1 MNKDGIFKNEEMK
14 ALKIFL
20 SLFFIIF
27 FVYDLAYEFIVPL
40 IGGEQEGVGQFE
52 DGLGL
57 WLYFLMVVLFC
68 TGIYFMKWKNPF
80 AVKYIIL
87 IGYNLLDLS
96 IIL

>member
-1 MNKDGIFKNEEMK
+1 MNKGYIFKNEEIK
-14 ALKIFL
+14 ALKAFL

-40 IGGEQEGVGQFE
+40 IGGEQEGVGEFE

-68 TGIYFMKWKNPF
+68 IGIYFMKCRM
-80 AVKYIIL
+80 
-87 IGYNLLDLS
+87 LLR
-96 IIL
+96 

>member
-14 ALKIFL
+14 ALKIYL
-20 SLFFIIF
+20 SLFLIIF

-57 WLYFLMVVLFC
+57 WLYFLMVFLFLH
-68 TGIYFMKWKNPF
+68 WN
-80 AVKYIIL
+80 IL
-87 IGYNLLDLS
+87 YEMEKS
-96 IIL
+96 ICSKVYYSNWV